1 MGFPIFEG
9 TLPRMNEGPSP
20 LPDREDD
27 RTDHVQRFEAMLSRN
42 DHYFFDVEE
51 FELIIEHYLDN
62 NEPKKARQVL
72 DYAHKQHPGSVD
84 LLFCEAQV
92 LMGMGRLN
100 RALEVLDSIAKLEP
114 YNEDVHLHKAGIHSQ
129 LRNYRKAIEH
139 YRKALELAEEGL
151 DDIYLDLAF
160 EHENCEQFDEAI
172 GCLKKALEVN
182 PENEAV
188 LYELAYCY
196 DLAEAHE
203 ASVVFFRHF
212 TNEHP
217 YSFVAWYNLGNALAK
232 LGRLEESN
240 NALDLCLAIEEEFS
254 SAYFSKARNL
264 LQQGS
269 YEEAIACYQ
278 ETLNIDGPQ
287 AVTFSYIGECFEKME
302 RYEQALIHYDQA
314 LALDP
319 NWVDAWI
326 GRGVVK
332 DYQGRLVEAIKD
344 LEHAVRISPDT
355 GDGWFYL
362 ANALARAERW
372 EASIQAYERL
382 NTMEPESLEGW
393 LDHADLMM
401 HLKGPEAALAKLRE
415 GELVHKLTPRYKYRL
430 VSYLLRCGRQQQA
443 LLELEEA
450 LMADHAAHTQ
460 LLEHHPEAA
469 AMPQV
474 MHLIELYK
482 R

>member
-1 MGFPIFEG
+1 MSEG
-9 TLPRMNEGPSP
+9 HPS

-27 RTDHVQRFEAMLSRN
+27 RTEYVQRFEDMLSRN

-62 NEPKKARQVL
+62 NDLKKARQVL
-72 DYAHKQHPGSVD
+72 DYARQQHPGSVD

-92 LMGMGRLN
+92 LMGLGKLN
-100 RALEVLDSIAKLEP
+100 GALDVLDSIQKLEP
-114 YNEDVHLHKAGIHSQ
+114 FNEDVHLHKASIHSQ

-139 YRKALELAEEGL
+139 YRKALELADEGL

-172 GCLKKALEVN
+172 VCLKKALDVN

-188 LYELAYCY
+188 LYELAYCF

-203 ASVVFFRHF
+203 ASVVFFRNF

-217 YSFVAWYNLGNALAK
+217 YSFVSWYNLGNALAK
-232 LGRLEESN
+232 LNRLEESN
-240 NALDLCLAIEEEFS
+240 QALELCLAIEEEFS

-264 LQQGS
+264 LQGG
-269 YEEAIACYQ
+269 EFEAAIACYQ

-287 AVTFSYIGECFEKME
+287 AVTFSYIGECYEKME

-326 GRGVVK
+326 GRGVVR
-332 DYQGRLVEAIKD
+332 DFQGKLPEAIKD
-344 LEHAVRISPDT
+344 LENAVRIAPDS

-362 ANALARAERW
+362 GNVLARAERF
-372 EASIQAYERL
+372 
-382 NTMEPESLEGW
+382 
-393 LDHADLMM
+393 
-401 HLKGPEAALAKLRE
+401 PEA
-415 GELVHKLTPRYKYRL
+415 V
-430 VSYLLRCGRQQQA
+430 
-443 LLELEEA
+443 EA
-450 LMADHAAHTQ
+450 
-460 LLEHHPEAA
+460 
-469 AMPQV
+469 
-474 MHLIELYK
+474 
-482 R
+482 